1 MNIVISGASGLVGTA
16 LQERLRA
23 EGHSVTNLVRKAP
36 SNANES
42 QWDPVAGSIDT
53 DVIAQA
59 DAVIN
64 LSGAG
69 IGDRRWSQSYRKT
82 LLDQKKVLG
91 ISLLINLKRF
101 SKLTQLA
108 RLLLVNIF
116 CHYLIKEQHQRCVF

>member
-23 EGHSVTNLVRKAP
+23 EGHSVTNLVRRAP

-42 QWDPVAGSIDT
+42 QWDPVAGTIDT

-59 DAVIN
+59 YAVIN

-69 IGDRRWSQSYRKT
+69 IGDRRWS
-82 LLDQKKVLG
+82 
-91 ISLLINLKRF
+91 
-101 SKLTQLA
+101 
-108 RLLLVNIF
+108 
-116 CHYLIKEQHQRCVF
+116 